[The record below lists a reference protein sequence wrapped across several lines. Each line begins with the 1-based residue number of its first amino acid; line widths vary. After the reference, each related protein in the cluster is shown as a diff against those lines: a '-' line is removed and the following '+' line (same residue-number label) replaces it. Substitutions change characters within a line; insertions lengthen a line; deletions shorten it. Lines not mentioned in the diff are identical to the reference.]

1 MKDRRILGFIAAATL
16 FCVAGR
22 SDAEEQIPQLPS
34 RDSGHPESSV
44 AGELELLKR
53 RIEELETAKRAHE
66 DAARK
71 LNQRLKELETAKMA
85 HERATSMLKRRLE
98 DLEAAK
104 IARKDATREDA
115 TRTLK
120 QQVEELEKAKL
131 AHEDATRTIIR
142 QSFAERG
149 SSINDYVDFS
159 GSLEA
164 GAFRSE
170 DFAGVRESNITF
182 DTADLD
188 FKIRVSD
195 WVSGSL
201 IIDYES
207 GSESVALTTR
217 GDEALVDRINVREGL
232 ITLGDTE
239 RFPLFGRAGRAV
251 VPFGISTGDPVTS
264 TLSLIDPLTIEAF
277 ETREDFFMFGFEGPT
292 PPPPPP
298 LAATPTPTPALV
310 RPLLLRPLVRKLS
323 TYLCS
328 YLSCYPPPPKPTP
341 PYIPPTSLPPFTAA
355 VYFYNGDTFDVG
367 GDHIEHMGATLGYQT
382 KGTFS
387 RGRIPWSIDVDVDA
401 NSSVFDSNFLA
412 FEYRPFLDQIR
423 FEPGMAAHLKS
434 NLGPVALIVEWNRA
448 IDDATFT
455 DDLGQAFS
463 IRPGAWQVQFAYQF
477 DSNPSVMEIGAQGT
491 YFVLGYSESQE
502 LAGVTRLL
510 GDPLMPTPMRIG
522 SAPQK
527 RLSVGGGEWVL
538 DGLRVAVEYSHAWDY
553 SIAEG
558 GTGNSAAGMFMQLT
572 YEW

>member
-1 MKDRRILGFIAAATL
+1 M
-16 FCVAGR
+16 
-22 SDAEEQIPQLPS
+22 
-34 RDSGHPESSV
+34 
-44 AGELELLKR
+44 
-53 RIEELETAKRAHE
+53 ETAKRAHE

-71 LNQRLKELETAKMA
+71 LNQRLQELETAKMA
-85 HERATSMLKRRLE
+85 HERATSMLKRRLA

-104 IARKDATREDA
+104 IVRKDATHEDAIREDA
-115 TRTLK
+115 TRRLK
-120 QQVEELEKAKL
+120 QRVEELEKAKL

-217 GDEALVDRINVREGL
+217 GDQALVDRINVREGL
-232 ITLGDTE
+232 ITLGNTE

-264 TLSLIDPLTIEAF
+264 SLTLIDPLTIEAF

-310 RPLLLRPLVRKLS
+310 RPLLLRPLVRKFS
-323 TYLCS
+323 SWLCS
-328 YLSCYPPPPKPTP
+328 SLSCYPPPPKPVP

-382 KGTFS
+382 KGMFS
-387 RGRIPWSIDVDVDA
+387 RGRIPWSIDFDVDV
-401 NSSVFDSNFLA
+401 NNSVFDSNFLA
-412 FEYRPFLDQIR
+412 FEYQPFLNQIG
-423 FEPGMAAHLKS
+423 FVPGMAAHLKS

-448 IDDATFT
+448 IDDAAFT
-455 DDLGQAFS
+455 DDLGQASS

-477 DSNPSVMEIGAQGT
+477 DSNPSVVEIGAQGT
-491 YFVLGYSESQE
+491 YFVVGYSESQE

-510 GDPLMPTPMRIG
+510 GDPLMPTPIRIG
-522 SAPQK
+522 SAPEK

-538 DGLRVAVEYSHAWDY
+538 DGLRVALEYFHNWDY

-558 GTGNSAAGMFMQLT
+558 GTGNSADGMFMQLT